1 MLPWQ
6 RQYNAARAIGN
17 QGERGFR
24 WAASKI
30 FFDSLA
36 EGASRPKGAGKR
48 HEYAI
53 QAQPVNQ
60 SRRGM
65 GNRYGREQ

>member
-6 RQYNAARAIGN
+6 RQHNAARAIGN

-30 FFDSLA
+30 FFDFLS

-53 QAQPVNQ
+53 QAQPVYQ
-60 SRRGM
+60 SSRGM
-65 GNRYGREQ
+65 GNRYGSDQ